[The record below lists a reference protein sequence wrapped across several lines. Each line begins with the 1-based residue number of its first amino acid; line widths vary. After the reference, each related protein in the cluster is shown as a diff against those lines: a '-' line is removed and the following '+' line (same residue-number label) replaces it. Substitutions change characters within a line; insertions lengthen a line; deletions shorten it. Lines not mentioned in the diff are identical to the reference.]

1 MQRALIA
8 IKNFH
13 FSNIAYLY
21 IYANN
26 KSSYTFTVETR
37 EMQNAELR
45 IEDYFQ
51 RNPIKRPTGANPIL
65 SYSIL

>member
-1 MQRALIA
+1 MGAKIIKRVMQRALIA

-26 KSSYTFTVETR
+26 KSSYNFTVETR
-37 EMQNAELR
+37 EMQNAKCKM
-45 IEDYFQ
+45 Q
-51 RNPIKRPTGANPIL
+51 N
-65 SYSIL
+65 